1 MRDKESARELLRRL
15 VNAYNAKDRETLA
28 ELYDKEISLW
38 SSLGE
43 AATGRDDVLSHV
55 GELFDALP
63 DERMRANTVIT
74 DGDTIV
80 VEFTSTGTNASN
92 EPYELRFTEVFELK
106 AGKFSEIRTYIDP
119 DDVAAISH

>member
-1 MRDKESARELLRRL
+1 MRDKESARELLRQL
-15 VNAYNAKDRETLA
+15 VDAYNAKDRETLA
-28 ELYDKEISLW
+28 ELYDEKISLW

-43 AATGRDDVLSHV
+43 AATGRDEVLSHV

-63 DERMRANTVIT
+63 DEKMRADTVIT

-80 VEFTSTGTNASN
+80 VEFTSTGTDASG
-92 EPYELRFTEVFELK
+92 ESYELRFTEVFELK
-106 AGKFSEIRTYIDP
+106 GGKFSEIRTYIDP